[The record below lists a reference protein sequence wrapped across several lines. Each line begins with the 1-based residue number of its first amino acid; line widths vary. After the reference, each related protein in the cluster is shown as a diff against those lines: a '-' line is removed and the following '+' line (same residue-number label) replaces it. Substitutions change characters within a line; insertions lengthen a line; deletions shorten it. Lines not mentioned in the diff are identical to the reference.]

1 MKSPQK
7 KTLAKK
13 RKPSKKNMAESSF
26 TDDIITISSSDNTL
40 DTISPIT
47 IDLGQYTGSAGATVG
62 GTVTSSP
69 YYGTGTTYT
78 IGTGTTTIGTGTG
91 YTYNPV
97 QWTTTGTGIS
107 NGNGTVKITGD
118 GLDLDADADIKI
130 GKKSLKE
137 FMDKMEER
145 LAILYSRPDLEEKW
159 DKLRDLKKQYDD
171 MVKDIEEKQ
180 KLMDILK
187 RD

>member
-1 MKSPQK
+1 MP
-7 KTLAKK
+7 AKK

-26 TDDIITISSSDNTL
+26 TDDIITISSSDNTT

-47 IDLGQYTGSAGATVG
+47 IDLGKYSGSASSTVG

-69 YYGTGTTYT
+69 YYGSGTTYT
-78 IGTGTTTIGTGTG
+78 IGTGTSF
-91 YTYNPV
+91 TYSPV
-97 QWTTTGTGIS
+97 QWSTTGTGVN

-118 GLDLDADADIKI
+118 GLDLDESADIKI
-130 GKKSLKE
+130 GRKSLKE

-145 LAILYSRPDLEEKW
+145 LAILYGRPDLEEKW

>member
-1 MKSPQK
+1 MKLPQK
-7 KTLAKK
+7 KTLVKK
-13 RKPSKKNMAESSF
+13 RKPSKKIMADSSF
-26 TDDIITISSSDNTL
+26 TDDIITISSSDNTT
-40 DTISPIT
+40 DVISPIT
-47 IDLGQYTGSAGATVG
+47 IGQYNGISGATVG
-62 GTVTSSP
+62 GTITSSP

-78 IGTGTTTIGTGTG
+78 IGATTSPNTF
-91 YTYNPV
+91 TYSPST
-97 QWTTTGTGIS
+97 WSTTGIGV
-107 NGNGTVKITGD
+107 NGVNPSTVKITGD

-159 DKLRDLKKQYDD
+159 DTLRDLKKQYDD
-171 MVKDIEEKQ
+171 IVKDIEEKQ